1 MSKETSLKV
10 SDPEADAETICLIQ
24 DFNTLLHK
32 LEMYLKSNIKLVDQL
47 AWLDYALIPQLP
59 IYRDSE
65 YQKKT
70 DLLSNVMLLISA
82 HCSFFNYELLKQ
94 VFEYLQ
100 YKDGKEL
107 MQIYEENFCSYVKQR
122 CVYMLPSNLMV
133 AQNDKTSCKVK
144 VELDSSFRK
153 CRQVYLKILQRDI
166 SKILKVEVVQ
176 LVVAGI
182 EFSSIYIIF
191 HLLKEL
197 LDSVFRLSN
206 EQLQQIVQ
214 LQYENAKIYSLTCNE
229 FFYDLKGK

>member
-1 MSKETSLKV
+1 MSKEISCL
-10 SDPEADAETICLIQ
+10 DAETIRLIQ
-24 DFNTLLHK
+24 EFNTLLHK

-47 AWLDYALIPQLP
+47 AWLYNALIQQPP

-65 YQKKT
+65 YQNKT
-70 DLLSNVMLLISA
+70 DLLSNVMLLISS

-94 VFEYLQ
+94 VFECLQ

-107 MQIYEENFCSYVKQR
+107 MRIYEENFFSYVEQR
-122 CVYMLPSNLMV
+122 CVYMLPPTPIMV

-214 LQYENAKIYSLTCNE
+214 LQYENAKIYSLTCSE